1 MFVGF
6 FRDVRVF
13 FALSGIIILAGI
25 LLLSLI
31 FGSLSLS
38 LSEVASGLTSS
49 ENPFARTIVWDIRFP
64 RFLNAAIAGACLAVA
79 GVLLQGITR
88 NPLADPTILGIT
100 SAAGLGCAIT
110 TVISS
115 FTPQWAIALSSV
127 GGALLGAG
135 IIYTF
140 SYQRNTSPVRLALA
154 GVALASF
161 FGAIIIALLATSQ
174 LFIQQSLGFLAGGFY
189 GVGWKEFYGLLPY
202 AILGLAAAVFFGTRL
217 NILMLGDEQAFSLG
231 VLTNRTRGGA
241 LLIASVLTAAAVSTA
256 GIVSF
261 VGLICPHIAKT
272 LVGNDHRLRIP
283 IAALLGALLVSSA
296 DLLARIVI
304 APSELPMGIIT
315 AGIGAPFLLYLVR
328 YRI

>member
-1 MFVGF
+1 MFLGF
-6 FRDVRVF
+6 IRDVRVL
-13 FALSGIIILAGI
+13 FALSGIIALAGV

-31 FGSLSLS
+31 FGVLSLS
-38 LSEVASGLTSS
+38 LSEVISGLTSS
-49 ENPFARTIVWDIRFP
+49 EDSFARSIVWDIRFP
-64 RFLNAAIAGACLAVA
+64 RFLTAIIAGACLAVA
-79 GVLLQGITR
+79 GVLLQGVTR

-100 SAAGLGCAIT
+100 SAAGLGC
-110 TVISS
+110 VIATFVSS

-127 GGALLGAG
+127 GGSFLGAG

-140 SYQRNTSPVRLALA
+140 SYQGSTSPVRLALA
-154 GVALASF
+154 GVALAAF
-161 FGAIIIALLATSQ
+161 FGAIIVALLATSQ
-174 LFIQQSLGFLAGGFY
+174 LFVQQSLGFLAGGFY
-189 GVGWKEFYGLLPY
+189 GVGWKELYGLLPY
-202 AILGLAAAVFFGTRL
+202 AVIGLVAATFFGTRL
-217 NILMLGDEQAFSLG
+217 NILMLGDKQAFSLG

-241 LLIASVLTAAAVSTA
+241 LLIASVLTASAVSAA

-261 VGLICPHIAKT
+261 VGLICPHISRM

-283 IAALLGALLVSSA
+283 IAALLGALLVSFA
-296 DLLARIVI
+296 DFLARIVI